1 MSIRVLVTDDEPIAR
16 RRIRRFLRAESNVE
30 VIGEA
35 SNGREAIEAIR
46 EHNPDLV
53 FLDVQMPD
61 VDGFGVVQAL
71 GADQMPAVIF
81 VTAYDEYALK
91 AFEVNALDYLLK
103 PFDAERFKNAFQRAR
118 EHIDR
123 VTTAQAGRRLKTL
136 LEQVL
141 QDDKVDVNTAAH
153 ALLGASGTHSAPKN
167 GYLDRL
173 MVKSD
178 GRVFFVKVADVD
190 WFEASGNYVRV
201 HVQKTSHLI
210 RETMN
215 GVESSLNPQMFARIH
230 RAVIVNLDRIK
241 ELQPW
246 FAGDYVVILRDGRQL
261 KLSRTYREQLQSRMH
276 RIP

>member
-46 EHNPDLV
+46 QHTPDLV

-71 GADQMPAVIF
+71 GPDQMPAVIF

-103 PFDAERFKNAFQRAR
+103 PFDAERFKSAFQRAR

-141 QDDKVDVNTAAH
+141 QDDKVDVN
-153 ALLGASGTHSAPKN
+153 
-167 GYLDRL
+167 
-173 MVKSD
+173 
-178 GRVFFVKVADVD
+178 
-190 WFEASGNYVRV
+190 
-201 HVQKTSHLI
+201 
-210 RETMN
+210 
-215 GVESSLNPQMFARIH
+215 
-230 RAVIVNLDRIK
+230 
-241 ELQPW
+241 
-246 FAGDYVVILRDGRQL
+246 
-261 KLSRTYREQLQSRMH
+261 
-276 RIP
+276 

>member
-16 RRIRRFLRAESNVE
+16 RRIRRFLRAETNVE

-46 EHNPDLV
+46 QHNPDLV

-71 GADQMPAVIF
+71 GVDQMPAVIF

-103 PFDAERFKNAFQRAR
+103 PFDAERFKSAFQRAR

-141 QDDKVDVNTAAH
+141 QDDRVDVNSDAQ
-153 ALLGASGTHSAPKN
+153 ALMGASVTHSATKN

-173 MVKSD
+173 IVKS
-178 GRVFFVKVADVD
+178 
-190 WFEASGNYVRV
+190 
-201 HVQKTSHLI
+201 
-210 RETMN
+210 
-215 GVESSLNPQMFARIH
+215 
-230 RAVIVNLDRIK
+230 
-241 ELQPW
+241 
-246 FAGDYVVILRDGRQL
+246 
-261 KLSRTYREQLQSRMH
+261 
-276 RIP
+276 